1 MVKQTLC
8 LRWATELCYHLFA
21 TFAHASDWRPQLC
34 TSDSPACA
42 LLEGGELTS
51 QQPVGKWNNPK
62 RIHCWVE
69 QKVVTHSNFCFYLR
83 QTWQPLVEAFLHC
96 KLAIIPQTQ
105 RDDGT
110 ACCAHRWV
118 SKQNP
123 RLSFLSHEII
133 RLRKSAVTAPRQQ
146 REPCCSRWNGCFLS
160 KVTENKVKQKLY
172 LWHPVL

>member
-1 MVKQTLC
+1 MSAL
-8 LRWATELCYHLFA
+8 
-21 TFAHASDWRPQLC
+21 SDWTVLSSVC
-34 TSDSPACA
+34 DFCACVRLA
-42 LLEGGELTS
+42 PTAVHFWQSRVRTLGRWRADISAARGEMKQPEKNSLLGWAESCDTFKLLFS
-51 QQPVGKWNNPK
+51 
-62 RIHCWVE
+62 
-69 QKVVTHSNFCFYLR
+69 LR